1 MQPDE
6 SMISAA
12 AEYVHATAGDRQF
25 VAECTTAAAA
35 LVDRFIG
42 TSTVPGDIRRSAI
55 LEVTANLFN
64 RRSSS
69 RDASTALDAD
79 STASFFR
86 PALDPLTP
94 AYPML
99 RPFMKAAFI

>member
-1 MQPDE
+1 MLPNE
-6 SMISAA
+6 ELIRAA
-12 AEYVHATAGDRQF
+12 AEYVHATSGDRQF
-25 VAECTTAAAA
+25 VAECTTSAAA

-42 TSTVPGDIRRSAI
+42 TSQVPSDIRRSAI
-55 LEVTANLFN
+55 MEVTANLFN

-94 AYPML
+94 AYPLL
-99 RPFMKAAFI
+99 RPFMKAAFV

>member
-6 SMISAA
+6 ALISAA
-12 AEYVHATAGDRQF
+12 AEYVHATGGDRQF

-42 TSTVPGDIRRSAI
+42 TSKVPADIRKSAI

-99 RPFMKAAFI
+99 RPFMKAAFV

>member
-1 MQPDE
+1 MLPNE
-6 SMISAA
+6 ELIRAA
-12 AEYVHATAGDRQF
+12 AEYVHATSGDRQF
-25 VAECTTAAAA
+25 IAECTTSAAA

-42 TSTVPGDIRRSAI
+42 TSQVPSDIRRSAI
-55 LEVTANLFN
+55 MEVTANLFN

-94 AYPML
+94 AYPLL
-99 RPFMKAAFI
+99 RPFMKAAFV

>member
-1 MQPDE
+1 MLPNE
-6 SMISAA
+6 ELIRAA
-12 AEYVHATAGDRQF
+12 AEYVHATSGDRQF
-25 VAECTTAAAA
+25 IAECTTSAAA

-42 TSTVPGDIRRSAI
+42 TSQVPADIRKSAI
-55 LEVTANLFN
+55 MEVTANLFN

-79 STASFFR
+79 STAQFFR

-94 AYPML
+94 AYPLL
-99 RPFMKAAFI
+99 RPFMKAAFV